1 MIVAWVSLFG
11 HCRFDLLI
19 PTELVG
25 APLGFR
31 ILAVCAAVA
40 VWAVSGAAWAKD
52 APAPPVTWAH
62 ERSDLTP
69 DPSVKFGKL
78 SNGMRYA
85 LKRNG
90 TPAGAVTIF
99 LTIAAGSL
107 HETDEQKGL
116 AHFLEHLAFAG
127 SKNVPRGEMMKT
139 LQRLG
144 ARPGADANAF
154 TNFDQTVYMFEL
166 PHADAA
172 SLDTAFML
180 LREVA
185 DRLTL
190 SQEAM
195 DAERGVVIEEL
206 KIADRPAARSARAH
220 FSAMLPGVRHNNRW
234 PIGEQAVLEK
244 APVSLVR
251 KFYEQYYRPERA
263 TLIVVGEIDPA
274 VIETKIASL
283 FADWTQPGKPGAD
296 PVLGSRPAAGL
307 RAASFS
313 DPSLRETVN
322 INWVMDERTS
332 LNKSDYLQAVR
343 RGVAFAVLNQRLAV
357 RARDKTTP
365 FDAAGAGIGN
375 VSGVA
380 EYVRVSAA
388 TNPGLWRPALKATEN
403 ELRRLTT
410 FGANQLELN
419 REIRR
424 ARAASEEA
432 TAGAATLTNTFLA
445 SVLLSSV
452 RGDFVFLATDQ
463 HVALRE
469 EALAGMKAADVD
481 QVARELLTPEPGA
494 LFIASPRAVEGGEA
508 AVTQT
513 FRDAK
518 QQAVEAPP
526 IIAAMPFPYT
536 SFGPAGEVASRT
548 DVAELGATDVR
559 FKNGVRLNIKTTDFR
574 KNDVGVVVRF
584 KGGMLD
590 FPRDQAVL
598 RSAYSDTLVYGGLK
612 GINFNNLLDTAA
624 DRSYGLA
631 AALAEDAFAFS
642 GGTNAKDLLFQ
653 MQVLAAYA
661 TDAAYDPTMLEVAKA
676 EYRDFWRRRLSTP
689 RAALSVELG
698 RILRPND
705 ARWTAPT
712 LEAAN
717 ALTIENIRA
726 KLDPMLGTRP
736 VDITIVGDVDVEA
749 AITTVAQTFGALP
762 KRARKYAEPK
772 GARDVRFPAEKQV
785 LTLTHEG
792 RADHAAAFVAWPGPD
807 YHSSPRKARAF
818 RLMRDV
824 FASELSDRL
833 RGQGKA
839 YSPDATNFS
848 SRVYPGYGYLAVTA
862 ETSFADLDLVYREID
877 AIAAAMREG
886 NISDDMIVRARTPL
900 VSTLEASQRSNG
912 YWISALIDYQVEP
925 KALAEQV
932 SILSDYQSISKAEI
946 VEIARAYLTD
956 ARRVEVRVVPAKG
969 AIALWTPRKDL
980 LSSDWVST
988 FEALGPLT
996 MGAATPL
1003 SVEPILPELSADAIC
1018 PADQPRCQVGGPW
1031 IKPR

>member
-1 MIVAWVSLFG
+1 MGLRG
-11 HCRFDLLI
+11 
-19 PTELVG
+19 
-25 APLGFR
+25 
-31 ILAVCAAVA
+31 LAVWAAVV
-40 VWAVSGAAWAKD
+40 VWAVSGVAWAKD
-52 APAPPVTWAH
+52 APARPTTWAH

-78 SNGMRYA
+78 ANGMRYA

-90 TPAGAVTIF
+90 SPSGAVTIF
-99 LTIAAGSL
+99 LKIAAGSL
-107 HETDEQKGL
+107 HETDAQKGL
-116 AHFLEHLAFAG
+116 AHFLEHMAFAG
-127 SKNVPRGEMMKT
+127 STNVPRGEMMKT

-154 TNFDQTVYMFEL
+154 TSFDETVYMFEL
-166 PHADAA
+166 PHADAT
-172 SLDTAFML
+172 SVDTAFML

-190 SQEAM
+190 TQEAM

-206 KIADRPAARSARAH
+206 RIADRPAARSARTH
-220 FSAMLPGVRHNNRW
+220 FATMFPGVRHNNRW
-234 PIGEQAVLEK
+234 PIGEQSVLEK

-263 TLIVVGEIDPA
+263 VLIVVGEIDPGA
-274 VIETKIASL
+274 IETKVASL
-283 FADWTQPGKPGAD
+283 FADWKQPGKPGAD
-296 PVLGSRPAAGL
+296 PDLGWRPAAGL
-307 RAASFS
+307 RGASFS
-313 DPSLRETVN
+313 DPSLRET
-322 INWVMDERTS
+322 ISLNWVRGERSS
-332 LNKSDYLQAVR
+332 LTKSDYLQAVR
-343 RGVAFAVLNQRLAV
+343 RGIALAVLNQRLAV
-357 RARDKTTP
+357 RARAKETP
-365 FDAAGAGIGN
+365 FDVAGGGMGSI
-375 VSGVA
+375 SGVA
-380 EYVRVSAA
+380 EYMRVSAA
-388 TNPGLWRPALKATEN
+388 ANPGQWQAALKATDH

-419 REIRR
+419 RQIRS

-432 TAGAATLTNTFLA
+432 TAGAATLSNTFLA
-445 SVLLSSV
+445 SVLLSSI

-463 HVALRE
+463 HVGLRE
-469 EALAGMKAADVD
+469 EALAGMTTADVD
-481 QVARELLTPEPGA
+481 RIARDLLMPEPSA
-494 LFIASPRAVEGGEA
+494 LFVTSPRAVDGGEA
-508 AVTQT
+508 AMTQT
-513 FRDAK
+513 YRDAK
-518 QQAVEAPP
+518 QQTVDAPP
-526 IIAAMPFPYT
+526 VVAAMPFPYT
-536 SFGPAGEVASRT
+536 SFGRAGDVASRR
-548 DVAELGATDVR
+548 DIPELGATDVR
-559 FKNGVRLNIKTTDFR
+559 FKNGVRLNIKTTDF
-574 KNDVGVVVRF
+574 KKSDVGVVVRF
-584 KGGMLD
+584 MGGMLD

-598 RSAYSDTLVYGGLK
+598 RPAYTDTLVYGGLK

-624 DRSYGLA
+624 DRSYGVG

-642 GGTNAKDLLFQ
+642 GGTSAKDLLFQ

-661 TDAAYDPTMLEVAKA
+661 TDAAYEPTSLEVAKA
-676 EYRDFWRRRLSTP
+676 EYRDFWRQRRSTP

-712 LEAAN
+712 LEAVGAITVDN
-717 ALTIENIRA
+717 VRA
-726 KLDPMLGTRP
+726 KLEPMLSARP

-749 AITTVAQTFGALP
+749 AVTAVAQTFGALP
-762 KRARKYAEPK
+762 KRVRKYAEPS

-785 LTLTHEG
+785 VTLTHDG
-792 RADHAAAFVAWPGPD
+792 RADHALAFVAWPGPD
-807 YHSSPRKARAF
+807 YHTNPRQARAF

-824 FASELSDRL
+824 FASELLERL

-877 AIAAAMREG
+877 AIAASMREG

-912 YWISALIDYQVEP
+912 YWVSALIDYQVEP
-925 KALAEQV
+925 RALAEQV

-996 MGAATPL
+996 LGTATPL
-1003 SVEPILPELSADAIC
+1003 AVEPILPELSADAIC
-1018 PADQPRCQVGGPW
+1018 PPDQLRCQVGGPW
-1031 IKPR
+1031 ISPR